1 MSGQGRRHPNVHL
14 PTLASACRWRTSCG
28 GRGPIT
34 AIATE
39 ERECSAT
46 GGALQLVGTT
56 IGGIR
61 NVSWFFPD
69 GAARRL
75 GASCH
80 SGVSSTELRRFIE
93 MNNREWSRLAN
104 CSVPRLSRRW
114 SSRSLMR
121 TAHVKEGAEERVNVD
136 EKMRSP
142 PLVHED
148 LYSVCDAAYIGE
160 PEEVWRVMYDKYRKT
175 RFELRVASS
184 NGGRTRAHWSLMGGR
199 LMA

>member
-14 PTLASACRWRTSCG
+14 PTLASACRWRCG
-28 GRGPIT
+28 GCGPIT

-75 GASCH
+75 GASCY

-121 TAHVKEGAEERVNVD
+121 TAHVRARRNVD
-136 EKMRSP
+136 EKMRFSP
-142 PLVHED
+142 VVHED
-148 LYSVCDAAYIGE
+148 LYSVCEAAYIGE
-160 PEEVWRVMYDKYRKT
+160 PEEVWRVMYDKCRKT

-184 NGGRTRAHWSLMGGR
+184 NGGRTRAHWSLMGVR